1 MKKMTSMDKFKDVD
15 EVEKRI
21 ANLGLELITLVKL
34 VMSLMDI
41 RIRKLRKRSQEIS
54 MVKKNKR

>member
-1 MKKMTSMDKFKDVD
+1 MEKMTSMDKFKDID

-21 ANLGLELITLVKL
+21 TNLGLELITLVKP

-41 RIRKLRKRSQEIS
+41 RIRKLRKRSQGIS
-54 MVKKNKR
+54 MVIKNK

>member
-1 MKKMTSMDKFKDVD
+1 MEKMTSMDKFKDID

-21 ANLGLELITLVKL
+21 TNLSLELITLVKP

-41 RIRKLRKRSQEIS
+41 RIRKLRKRS
-54 MVKKNKR
+54 R

>member
-1 MKKMTSMDKFKDVD
+1 MEKMTSMDKFKDID

-21 ANLGLELITLVKL
+21 TNLSLELITLVKP

-41 RIRKLRKRSQEIS
+41 RIKKLRKRSQGIS
-54 MVKKNKR
+54 MVIKNK

>member
-1 MKKMTSMDKFKDVD
+1 MEKMISMDKFKDID

-21 ANLGLELITLVKL
+21 TNLGLELITLVKP

-41 RIRKLRKRSQEIS
+41 RIKKLRKRSQRIS
-54 MVKKNKR
+54 MIIKNK

>member
-1 MKKMTSMDKFKDVD
+1 MEKMISMDKFKDID

-21 ANLGLELITLVKL
+21 TNLGLELITLVKP

-41 RIRKLRKRSQEIS
+41 RIKKLRKRSQGIS
-54 MVKKNKR
+54 MVIKNK

>member
-1 MKKMTSMDKFKDVD
+1 MEKMTSMDKFKDID

-21 ANLGLELITLVKL
+21 TNLSLELITLVKP

-41 RIRKLRKRSQEIS
+41 RIRKLRKRSQGIS
-54 MVKKNKR
+54 MVIKNK

>member
-1 MKKMTSMDKFKDVD
+1 MEKMTSIDKFKDID

-21 ANLGLELITLVKL
+21 TNLGLELITLVKP

-41 RIRKLRKRSQEIS
+41 RIRKLRKRSQGIS
-54 MVKKNKR
+54 MVIKNK

>member
-1 MKKMTSMDKFKDVD
+1 MEKMTSMDKFKDID

-21 ANLGLELITLVKL
+21 TNLNLELITLVKP

-41 RIRKLRKRSQEIS
+41 RIKKLRKRSQGIS
-54 MVKKNKR
+54 MVIKNK

>member
-1 MKKMTSMDKFKDVD
+1 MEKMTSIDKFKDID

-21 ANLGLELITLVKL
+21 TNLGLKLITLVKP

-41 RIRKLRKRSQEIS
+41 RIRKLRKRSQGIS
-54 MVKKNKR
+54 MVIKNK